1 MAKTTSFAEK
11 AAKAMAGKKG
21 SECPKCGGQMQSVL
35 VISAEKSAKAS
46 YKYNQH
52 FVRVCKCNEKE
63 VYS

>member
-21 SECPKCGGQMQSVL
+21 SECPKCGELMQSVL
-35 VISAEKSAKAS
+35 VISSEKSEKAS
-46 YKYNQH
+46 YKYNRR

-63 VYS
+63 VYA